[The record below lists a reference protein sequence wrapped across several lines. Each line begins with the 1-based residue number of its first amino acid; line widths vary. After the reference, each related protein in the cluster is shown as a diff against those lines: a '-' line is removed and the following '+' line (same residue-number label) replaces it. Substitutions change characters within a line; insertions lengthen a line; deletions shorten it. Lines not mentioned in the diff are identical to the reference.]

1 MNLASSLSVEN
12 HHTDIFHLPIL
23 VLSCSS
29 RVQLFV
35 TLWTVAHQAPLFM
48 GFSREE
54 YWSQLP
60 CPPSGDLSTPGIK
73 PVAPALQAISLPLSY
88 QRSHHP
94 PLSISKYH
102 HNKIQACKNNV
113 TTFIILNMSLLLPGM
128 ELSLT

>member
-23 VLSCSS
+23 VLSRSS

-73 PVAPALQAISLPLSY
+73 PVAPALQAISLPL
-88 QRSHHP
+88 
-94 PLSISKYH
+94 
-102 HNKIQACKNNV
+102 A
-113 TTFIILNMSLLLPGM
+113 TPGKPENAM
-128 ELSLT
+128 GEINQIPCFQINLR